1 MSNKFVSEISLRVDT
16 TNPGQFFASC
26 GLLELAERLWNG
38 AEGWFD
44 GNKFY
49 LRNATQDNSSDFGL
63 DSLLE
68 AIAKTDTQQI
78 DFADDYSSPIYLSA
92 PFNLRL
98 DWWKDRNTGGER
110 LKVWAGSMRG
120 VRIARAMQNRFHD
133 SAFFTDDLFN
143 HGMVVYDPSEP
154 DNKVEPFYFDA
165 RRGANAQALDVGF
178 APDAIQQLTSAAYP
192 FVEFLCLVGL
202 QRYRP
207 MPTRNTR
214 IFDYYTWNI
223 PLDASIA
230 VAAVCG
236 LLPNAGKQGFRFENA
251 FRTTQKKHK
260 AFLPALPIG

>member
-1 MSNKFVSEISLRVDT
+1 MSNKIESHICVRVDPA
-16 TNPGQFFASC
+16 NPGQFFACC
-26 GLLELAERLWNG
+26 GLLEFAERFWNG

-44 GNKFY
+44 GGKFY
-49 LRNATQDNSSDFGL
+49 LRQITQGNFPDFWL
-63 DSLLE
+63 CSLLE
-68 AIAKTDTQQI
+68 AIANVDAQQI
-78 DFADDYSSPIYLSA
+78 DSTDDYSSPIFLSA

-98 DWWKDRNTGGER
+98 DWWKDRNSGGER
-110 LKVWAGSMRG
+110 LKVWAGRMSG
-120 VRIARAMQNRFHD
+120 LRIACAMQHVFHD
-133 SAFFTDDLFN
+133 SSLHRDDIFN
-143 HGMVVYDPSEP
+143 HGMVVYDPLEP

-192 FVEFLCLVGL
+192 FVEFLCLAGL

-207 MPTRNTR
+207 IATQKSRV
-214 IFDYYTWNI
+214 FDYYTWNI
-223 PLDASIA
+223 PLDNSIA